1 MKRALAALLGAPLA
15 LAVLPA
21 VAQADPDPR
30 LHVESVTLNRGSVAV
45 SGLNTVPVT
54 VTVKGS
60 YTVNTAAPVNVIL
73 ERTGGSG
80 GMSALFSTNLS
91 RDAATGTW
99 SGALKV
105 PSTANGTFKVSGVQ
119 VGPFSPTSPPTFD
132 PTPYAGP
139 SLAVIGTHQPRITAA
154 VTPKVVPFG
163 APYSIRWAVT
173 DAQTGK
179 PYGSRIRVA
188 LKHDS
193 GCVEYFGPGTTDVTD
208 TNGIVTKTYPGSTY
222 SPSNC
227 LIVPGDP
234 WVNASLAFT
243 AARPAVVSATPSRT
257 SAPVGTIVAVNGA
270 VAGAPFNCWVQLQ
283 RLYGASQWRTV
294 NVRRVRQSGR
304 FTLEAQPAYRG
315 TIPYRVSFPACAP
328 YVAGLGKTFSI
339 RGT

>member
-1 MKRALAALLGAPLA
+1 MKRALAGLLA

-21 VAQADPDPR
+21 PAHAAPDPR
-30 LHVESVTLNRGSVAV
+30 LHIESVTLNRGSVAV

-60 YTVNTAAPVNVIL
+60 YGVDAKAPVNVIL

-80 GMSALFSTNLS
+80 TMSALFSTNLV
-91 RDAATGTW
+91 RDAASGTW

-105 PSTANGTFKVSGVQ
+105 PSTANGTFKVTGVQ
-119 VGPFSPTSPPTFD
+119 TGPFSPPSPPTFD

-139 SLAVIGTHQPRITAA
+139 SLAVTGTHQPRITAA

-163 APYSIRWAVT
+163 APYSIRWAIT

-193 GCVEYFGPGTTDVTD
+193 GCVEYFGPGTTDVTG
-208 TNGIVTKTYPGSTY
+208 TNGIVTKTYPASTDN
-222 SPSNC
+222 PSNC

-234 WVNASLAFT
+234 WLNATLGFT
-243 AARPAVVSATPSRT
+243 AARPAIVSATPSKA
-257 SAPVGTIVAVNGA
+257 SAPIGTIVPVNGT
-270 VAGAPFNCWVQLQ
+270 VAGAPYNCAVQLQ

-294 NVRRVRQSGR
+294 SAGRVRRSGR
-304 FTLEAQPAYRG
+304 FTLTAQPAYRG
-315 TIPYRVSFPACAP
+315 PIPYRVSFPACAP
-328 YVAGLGKTFSI
+328 YVAGVSKAFSI